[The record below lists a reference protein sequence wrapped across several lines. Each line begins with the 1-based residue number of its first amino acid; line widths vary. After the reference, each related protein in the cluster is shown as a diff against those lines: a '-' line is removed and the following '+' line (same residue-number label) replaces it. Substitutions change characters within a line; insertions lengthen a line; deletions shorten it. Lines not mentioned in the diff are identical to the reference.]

1 MSFGRHMNIHRTT
14 IVCECCDQEKPWS
27 ERCEDYIWIDICD
40 DCETDF
46 SIAEKAHETN
56 GGSY

>member
-1 MSFGRHMNIHRTT
+1 M
-14 IVCECCDQEKPWS
+14 
-27 ERCEDYIWIDICD
+27 WIDICE

-46 SIAEKAHETN
+46 SIAEKAHQTN